1 MRNGLANFGN
11 AYAMA
16 GCWSSFSRFLP
27 CCDQGFAG
35 AARTKLLTREGA
47 IPARI
52 TAVVPP
58 YEFPTRSQSAIPTE
72 SRKARTRSAAD
83 EKRQSKLESHS
94 ESPAPG
100 MSGAKTV
107 AFLAS
112 MGIACRQLNE

>member
-27 CCDQGFAG
+27 CRDQGFAG
-35 AARTKLLTREGA
+35 AARTRLLTRDGA

-72 SRKARTRSAAD
+72 SRKARTRFAAD
-83 EKRQSKLESHS
+83 EKRLSNLDTHSKNS
-94 ESPAPG
+94 
-100 MSGAKTV
+100 
-107 AFLAS
+107 AS
-112 MGIACRQLNE
+112 